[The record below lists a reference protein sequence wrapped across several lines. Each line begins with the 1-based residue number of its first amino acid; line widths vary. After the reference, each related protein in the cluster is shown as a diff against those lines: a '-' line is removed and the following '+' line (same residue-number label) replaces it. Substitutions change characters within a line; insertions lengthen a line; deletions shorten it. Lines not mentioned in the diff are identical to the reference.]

1 MSQTPE
7 SVTKPPCLP
16 LPTPGGYAGR
26 GSDAFSEAPACSE
39 PSERR
44 RAFWG
49 VMACFLVHGLV
60 VSTWVSRIAS
70 VKSALHLGD
79 GALGLA
85 LLGTAIGSV
94 TAIPLCGALVVRR
107 GSRNIA
113 RWTAAGFCLSL
124 VAIPVAYDT
133 ASLFAALLFYGAMAG
148 ANDVAMNAQAV
159 ATEKLLGTP
168 TISRFHAMFSIGGI
182 AGAGAGAF
190 MAGRGV
196 PSAAHLVWAAA
207 IFLTFAQLATP
218 LLADTRAR
226 HTGAAA
232 RRGRPSLRRLPVAL
246 LALSAIGFCI
256 FLSEGAIADWT
267 GVYLKQVLGAGAGLA
282 PVGYAVFSAAMA
294 IFRLSGDAI
303 TLRIGR
309 AATIRYGGA
318 TAAAGLSF
326 ALLVHSP
333 YWALAGFAAAGAGFS
348 SIIPLVFAAGGRIP
362 QVSEGA
368 GVATVSGL
376 GYLGFLVGPPAI
388 GFLSELMSLRAGLF
402 LLVLLSVTAAG
413 LVSLVVR
420 GGKSN
425 PFADTAN

>member
-1 MSQTPE
+1 MSQSMVIPNLE
-7 SVTKPPCLP
+7 R
-16 LPTPGGYAGR
+16 AGLTR
-26 GSDAFSEAPACSE
+26 T
-39 PSERR
+39 SERAEHR

-107 GSRNIA
+107 GSRAIA

-124 VAIPVAYDT
+124 LAIPLAYDT

-182 AGAGAGAF
+182 AGAAAGAF
-190 MAGRGV
+190 VAGRGV
-196 PSAAHLVWAAA
+196 PSAAHLIWAAL
-207 IFLTFAQLATP
+207 IFLAFALSATP
-218 LLADTRAR
+218 LLADTRNGAVA
-226 HTGAAA
+226 TGT
-232 RRGRPSLRRLPVAL
+232 GRPSLRQLPMAL
-246 LALSAIGFCI
+246 FALSAIGFCI

-267 GVYLKQVLGAGAGLA
+267 GVYLKQVLNASAGLA

-294 IFRLSGDAI
+294 IFRLAGDAI

-318 TAAAGLSF
+318 IAAAGLSF
-326 ALLVHSP
+326 ALLVNSP

-348 SIIPLVFAAGGRIP
+348 SIIPLAFAAGGRIP
-362 QVSEGA
+362 ELSEGA

-388 GFLSELMSLRAGLF
+388 GFLSELTSLRVGLF
-402 LLVLLSVTAAG
+402 LLVLLSVTAAA

-420 GGKSN
+420 AAGGKSN
-425 PFADTAN
+425 PFADAPQ

>member
-1 MSQTPE
+1 MSQTLDIPNLQRE
-7 SVTKPPCLP
+7 GLP
-16 LPTPGGYAGR
+16 R
-26 GSDAFSEAPACSE
+26 S
-39 PSERR
+39 SERAEHR
-44 RAFWG
+44 GAFWG

-70 VKSALHLGD
+70 VKSALQLGD

-94 TAIPLCGALVVRR
+94 TAIPVCGALVVRR
-107 GSRNIA
+107 GSRSIA

-124 VAIPVAYDT
+124 LAIPLAYDT
-133 ASLFAALLFYGAMAG
+133 VTLFAALLFYGAMAG

-182 AGAGAGAF
+182 AGAAAGAF
-190 MAGRGV
+190 LAGRGV
-196 PSAAHLVWAAA
+196 ASAAHLIWAAV
-207 IFLTFAQLATP
+207 IFLAFALIATP
-218 LLADTRAR
+218 MLADTR
-226 HTGAAA
+226 TGAIATRA
-232 RRGRPSLRRLPVAL
+232 GRPSLRQLPMAL
-246 LALSAIGFCI
+246 FALSAIGFCI

-267 GVYLKQVLGAGAGLA
+267 GVYLKQVLNASAGLA

-294 IFRLSGDAI
+294 IFRLAGDAI

-309 AATIRYGGA
+309 AATIRYGGGI
-318 TAAAGLSF
+318 AAAGLSF

-348 SIIPLVFAAGGRIP
+348 SIIPLAFAAGGRIP
-362 QVSEGA
+362 QLSEGA
-368 GVATVSGL
+368 GVATVSGI

-388 GFLSELMSLRAGLF
+388 GFLSELSSLRVGLF
-402 LLVLLSVTAAG
+402 LLVLLSVTAAA

-420 GGKSN
+420 AAGGKSN
-425 PFADTAN
+425 PLADTAQ

>member
-1 MSQTPE
+1 MSQIIVIPN
-7 SVTKPPCLP
+7 L
-16 LPTPGGYAGR
+16 
-26 GSDAFSEAPACSE
+26 
-39 PSERR
+39 ERASQRAEHR

-107 GSRNIA
+107 GSRAIA

-124 VAIPVAYDT
+124 LVIPLAYDT
-133 ASLFAALLFYGAMAG
+133 ASLFAVLLFYGAMAG

-182 AGAGAGAF
+182 AGAAAGAF
-190 MAGRGV
+190 VVGRGAS
-196 PSAAHLVWAAA
+196 SAAHLIWAAL
-207 IFLTFAQLATP
+207 IFLAFALSATP
-218 LLADTRAR
+218 LLA
-226 HTGAAA
+226 HTHNGAVVAGT
-232 RRGRPSLRRLPVAL
+232 GRPSLRQFP
-246 LALSAIGFCI
+246 LALFALSLIGFCI

-267 GVYLKQVLGAGAGLA
+267 GVYLKQVLNASAGLA

-294 IFRLSGDAI
+294 IFRLAGDAI

-318 TAAAGLSF
+318 IAAAGLSF
-326 ALLVHSP
+326 TLLVDSP

-348 SIIPLVFAAGGRIP
+348 SIIPLAFAAGGRLP
-362 QVSEGA
+362 ELSEGA

-388 GFLSELMSLRAGLF
+388 GFLSELTSLRVGLF
-402 LLVLLSVTAAG
+402 LLVLLSATSAA

-420 GGKSN
+420 AAAGKSN
-425 PFADTAN
+425 PFADTPK

>member
-1 MSQTPE
+1 MDETLSCPE
-7 SVTKPPCLP
+7 VERVELARSIQDT
-16 LPTPGGYAGR
+16 
-26 GSDAFSEAPACSE
+26 
-39 PSERR
+39 ERR

-49 VMACFLVHGLV
+49 VMACFLAHGLV

-70 VKSALHLGD
+70 VKSALHLSD

-107 GSRNIA
+107 GSREIA

-124 VAIPVAYDT
+124 LAIPLAYNT
-133 ASLFAALLFYGAMAG
+133 VSLFAALLFYGAMAG
-148 ANDVAMNAQAV
+148 ANDVAMNSQAV

-168 TISRFHAMFSIGGI
+168 TISRFHAMFSIGGM

-190 MAGRGV
+190 IAGRGV
-196 PSAAHLVWAAA
+196 SPVAHLVWAAVV
-207 IFLTFAQLATP
+207 FLTFALAATP
-218 LLADTRAR
+218 LLAGTRGR
-226 HTGAAA
+226 TAAA
-232 RRGRPSLRRLPVAL
+232 RSGRLSLGRLPVAL
-246 LALSAIGFCI
+246 FALSAIGFCI

-267 GVYLKQVLGAGAGLA
+267 GVYLKQVLSAGAGLA

-318 TAAAGLSF
+318 IAAAGLSF

-348 SIIPLVFAAGGRIP
+348 SIIPLVFAAGGRISR
-362 QVSEGA
+362 VSEGA

-388 GFLSELMSLRAGLF
+388 GFLSELTSLRVGLF
-402 LLVLLSVTAAG
+402 LLVLLSASAAA
-413 LVSLVVR
+413 LVGLVVR
-420 GGKSN
+420 TAGGESN
-425 PFADTAN
+425 PFAD

>member
-1 MSQTPE
+1 MSETLVIPNPE
-7 SVTKPPCLP
+7 R
-16 LPTPGGYAGR
+16 AGLTR
-26 GSDAFSEAPACSE
+26 TSQRVEH
-39 PSERR
+39 R

-70 VKSALHLGD
+70 VKSALQLGD

-85 LLGTAIGSV
+85 LLGTAVGSV

-107 GSRNIA
+107 GSRAIA

-124 VAIPVAYDT
+124 LAIPLAYDT
-133 ASLFAALLFYGAMAG
+133 MSLFAALLFYGAMAG

-182 AGAGAGAF
+182 AGAAAGAF
-190 MAGRGV
+190 LAGRGV
-196 PSAAHLVWAAA
+196 PSAAHLIWAAV
-207 IFLTFAQLATP
+207 IFLAFALSATP
-218 LLADTRAR
+218 LLGDTRNGVA
-226 HTGAAA
+226 TGT
-232 RRGRPSLRRLPVAL
+232 GRPSLRHLSMPL
-246 LALSAIGFCI
+246 LALSTIGFCI

-267 GVYLKQVLGAGAGLA
+267 GVYLKQVLHASDGLA

-294 IFRLSGDAI
+294 IFRLAGDAI

-318 TAAAGLSF
+318 IAAAGLSF
-326 ALLVHSP
+326 ALLVQSP

-348 SIIPLVFAAGGRIP
+348 SIIPLAFAAGGRIP
-362 QVSEGA
+362 ELSEGA

-388 GFLSELMSLRAGLF
+388 GFLSELSSLRVGLF
-402 LLVLLSVTAAG
+402 LLVVLSVAAAA
-413 LVSLVVR
+413 LVSVVVR
-420 GGKSN
+420 SAGGKSN
-425 PFADTAN
+425 PFADAAE

>member
-1 MSQTPE
+1 MSQTLLHPNLE
-7 SVTKPPCLP
+7 RVALERSSQLI
-16 LPTPGGYAGR
+16 
-26 GSDAFSEAPACSE
+26 
-39 PSERR
+39 ERR

-94 TAIPLCGALVVRR
+94 TAIPISGALVVRH
-107 GSRNIA
+107 GSRLIA
-113 RWTAAGFCLSL
+113 RCTAAGFCLSL
-124 VAIPVAYDT
+124 LAIPLAHDT
-133 ASLFAALLFYGAMAG
+133 ATLFAALLFYGAMAG

-168 TISRFHAMFSIGGI
+168 AISRFHAMFSIGGI
-182 AGAGAGAF
+182 AGACAGAF
-190 MAGRGV
+190 LAGRGV
-196 PSAAHLVWAAA
+196 PTAAHLVVASGVFLAFALTAAR
-207 IFLTFAQLATP
+207 

-226 HTGAAA
+226 TAA
-232 RRGRPSLRRLPVAL
+232 RTADHATAARPARFRLPVAL
-246 LALSAIGFCI
+246 FALSTIGFCI

-267 GVYLKQVLGAGAGLA
+267 GVFLQQVLGAGAGLA

-309 AATIRYGGA
+309 AATIRSGGA
-318 TAAAGLSF
+318 VAAAGLSF

-348 SIIPLVFAAGGRIP
+348 CIVPLVFAAGGRIP
-362 QVSEGA
+362 EVSEGA
-368 GVATVSGL
+368 GVATVSGF

-388 GFLSELMSLRAGLF
+388 GFLSELTSLRVGLF
-402 LLVLLSVTAAG
+402 LLVLLSAAAAAMVG
-413 LVSLVVR
+413 LVVR
-420 GGKSN
+420 GAAGGRPN
-425 PFADTAN
+425 PFADEAK

>member
-1 MSQTPE
+1 
-7 SVTKPPCLP
+7 
-16 LPTPGGYAGR
+16 
-26 GSDAFSEAPACSE
+26 
-39 PSERR
+39 
-44 RAFWG
+44 
-49 VMACFLVHGLV
+49 
-60 VSTWVSRIAS
+60 
-70 VKSALHLGD
+70 
-79 GALGLA
+79 
-85 LLGTAIGSV
+85 
-94 TAIPLCGALVVRR
+94 VRR
-107 GSRNIA
+107 GSRAIA

-124 VAIPVAYDT
+124 LVIPLAYDT

-190 MAGRGV
+190 IAGRGV
-196 PSAAHLVWAAA
+196 PSAAHLIWAAILFL
-207 IFLTFAQLATP
+207 IFALAATP
-218 LLADTRAR
+218 LLADTRNR
-226 HTGAAA
+226 TAAVPVP
-232 RRGRPSLRRLPVAL
+232 GRPSLRHVPLAL
-246 LALSAIGFCI
+246 FALSAIGFCI

-318 TAAAGLSF
+318 IAAAGLTF

-388 GFLSELMSLRAGLF
+388 GFLSELTSLRVGLF
-402 LLVLLSVTAAG
+402 LLVLLSVTAAA

-420 GGKSN
+420 TAGGNSN
-425 PFADTAN
+425 PFADGAN

>member
-1 MSQTPE
+1 MSQSTVIPNLERAGLTPTNE
-7 SVTKPPCLP
+7 
-16 LPTPGGYAGR
+16 R
-26 GSDAFSEAPACSE
+26 SEH
-39 PSERR
+39 R

-107 GSRNIA
+107 GSRAIA

-124 VAIPVAYDT
+124 LAIPLAYNT

-182 AGAGAGAF
+182 AGAAAGAF
-190 MAGRGV
+190 VVGRGV
-196 PSAAHLVWAAA
+196 PSAAHLIWAAL
-207 IFLTFAQLATP
+207 IFLAFALSATP
-218 LLADTRAR
+218 LLANTRNGAVA
-226 HTGAAA
+226 TGT
-232 RRGRPSLRRLPVAL
+232 RRPSLRHLPVAL
-246 LALSAIGFCI
+246 FALSAIGFCI

-267 GVYLKQVLGAGAGLA
+267 GVYLKQVLNASAGLA

-294 IFRLSGDAI
+294 IFRLAGDAI

-318 TAAAGLSF
+318 IAAAGLSF

-348 SIIPLVFAAGGRIP
+348 SIIPLAFAAGGRIP
-362 QVSEGA
+362 ELSEGA

-388 GFLSELMSLRAGLF
+388 GFLSELTSLRVGLF
-402 LLVLLSVTAAG
+402 LLVLLSATAAA
-413 LVSLVVR
+413 LVSVVVR
-420 GGKSN
+420 AAGGKSN
-425 PFADTAN
+425 PFADAPQ

>member
-1 MSQTPE
+1 MSQTLIRPKLQR
-7 SVTKPPCLP
+7 VVLP
-16 LPTPGGYAGR
+16 
-26 GSDAFSEAPACSE
+26 GSGLTD
-39 PSERR
+39 RR

-94 TAIPLCGALVVRR
+94 TAIPLCGAMVVRR
-107 GSRNIA
+107 GSRNTA

-124 VAIPVAYDT
+124 LAIPLAHDT
-133 ASLFAALLFYGAMAG
+133 ATLFAALLCYGAMAG

-159 ATEKLLGTP
+159 ATEKLMGTP

-182 AGAGAGAF
+182 AGASAGAF
-190 MAGRGV
+190 LAGRGV
-196 PSAAHLVWAAA
+196 PPSAHLSWAAVL
-207 IFLTFAQLATP
+207 FLTFALAATP
-218 LLADTRAR
+218 LLADTHAR
-226 HTGAAA
+226 STAASQ
-232 RRGRPSLRRLPVAL
+232 RPGGRGLRRLPVAL
-246 LALSAIGFCI
+246 FALSAIGFCI

-282 PVGYAVFSAAMA
+282 PIGYAVFSAAMA
-294 IFRLSGDAI
+294 IFRLTGDAI

-362 QVSEGA
+362 EVSEGA

-388 GFLSELMSLRAGLF
+388 GFLSELTSLRVGLC
-402 LLVLLSVTAAG
+402 LLVVLSATAAA
-413 LVSLVVR
+413 LVSVVVR
-420 GGKSN
+420 TTGGKSN
-425 PFADTAN
+425 PFADTGK

>member
-1 MSQTPE
+1 MRDTLVLP
-7 SVTKPPCLP
+7 KLRRAP
-16 LPTPGGYAGR
+16 LP
-26 GSDAFSEAPACSE
+26 ACRQLPE
-39 PSERR
+39 HR

-70 VKSALHLGD
+70 VKAALHLGD

-94 TAIPLCGALVVRR
+94 TAIPLTGALVVRR

-113 RWTAAGFCLSL
+113 RCTAAGFCLSL
-124 VAIPVAYDT
+124 VAIPLAHNT
-133 ASLFAALLFYGAMAG
+133 ASLFAALLCYGAMAG

-182 AGAGAGAF
+182 AGASAGAF
-190 MAGRGV
+190 LAGRGV
-196 PSAAHLVWAAA
+196 PSGAHLIWAAL
-207 IFLTFAQLATP
+207 IFLAFALTATP

-226 HTGAAA
+226 TQPEAAHTD
-232 RRGRPSLRRLPVAL
+232 RPSVRNLPVAL
-246 LALSAIGFCI
+246 FALSAIGFCI

-294 IFRLSGDAI
+294 IFRLAGDSI

-318 TAAAGLSF
+318 IAAAGLSF

-333 YWALAGFAAAGAGFS
+333 FWALGGFAAAGAGFS

-362 QVSEGA
+362 QISEGA

-388 GFLSELMSLRAGLF
+388 GFLSELTSLRVGLF
-402 LLVLLSVTAAG
+402 LLVLLSAGAAG

-420 GGKSN
+420 TSGGRSN
-425 PFADTAN
+425 PFADTAIPR

>member
-1 MSQTPE
+1 MRQGVQTMSQSLLHPNLQR
-7 SVTKPPCLP
+7 VAL
-16 LPTPGGYAGR
+16 
-26 GSDAFSEAPACSE
+26 
-39 PSERR
+39 ERVIQLTEHR

-94 TAIPLCGALVVRR
+94 TAIPLSGALVVRH
-107 GSRNIA
+107 GSRLIA
-113 RWTAAGFCLSL
+113 RCTAAGFCLSL
-124 VAIPVAYDT
+124 LAIPLAHDT
-133 ASLFAALLFYGAMAG
+133 ATLFAALLFYGAMAG

-168 TISRFHAMFSIGGI
+168 AISRFHAMFSIGGI
-182 AGAGAGAF
+182 AGACAGAF
-190 MAGRGV
+190 LAGRGV
-196 PSAAHLVWAAA
+196 PTAAHLVVASGVFLAFALTAAR
-207 IFLTFAQLATP
+207 

-226 HTGAAA
+226 TAA
-232 RRGRPSLRRLPVAL
+232 RTADHATATRPARFRLPVAL
-246 LALSAIGFCI
+246 FALSTIGFCI

-267 GVYLKQVLGAGAGLA
+267 GVFLQQVLGAGAGLA

-309 AATIRYGGA
+309 AATIRSGGA
-318 TAAAGLSF
+318 VAAAGLSF

-348 SIIPLVFAAGGRIP
+348 CIVPLVFAAGGRIP
-362 QVSEGA
+362 RSEER
-368 GVATVSGL
+368 
-376 GYLGFLVGPPAI
+376 LVG
-388 GFLSELMSLRAGLF
+388 
-402 LLVLLSVTAAG
+402 
-413 LVSLVVR
+413 
-420 GGKSN
+420 
-425 PFADTAN
+425 